1 VSEGRVF
8 GRAEWLTEDL
18 GRTER
23 VRATEWKGLGWMEVF
38 FVRMEGSALVG
49 KKGPG
54 AGKEIVA
61 DRRGRSGRGS
71 GWTPRPFKS
80 GSRTP
85 SEILSSTQT
94 ARLRTVFC
102 PPTDAPF
109 SLLHFPVALP
119 TGEAGRSLGSARGA
133 RGWSDRVTNSH
144 PSVRA
149 RGKPSDMLC
158 WISRFQ
164 FSWSSSGFQVLGFS
178 RLFVWSQVFVV
189 CRVANTSLPPA
200 GGKH

>member
-1 VSEGRVF
+1 MVDGGFGSDGTGPGDGMEGS
-8 GRAEWLTEDL
+8 
-18 GRTER
+18 
-23 VRATEWKGLGWMEVF
+23 GLDGSV
-38 FVRMEGSALVG
+38 FVRMEGSALVE

-85 SEILSSTQT
+85 SGILSSTQT
-94 ARLRTVFC
+94 ARRLRTVFY
-102 PPTDAPF
+102 PPTDTPF
-109 SLLHFPVALP
+109 LSLLYFPVALP

-149 RGKPSDMLC
+149 RGKPSDTLC

-164 FSWSSSGFQVLGFS
+164 FSWSSSGFQVLSFS
-178 RLFVWSQVFVV
+178 RLFVWSQVFIV